1 MAGIA
6 EHSQLIAAMERG
18 VMPAPYRGAERRAVS
33 RPSHPAPADPAVV
46 SGPDWQVPAARVDK
60 DAAGAQSLADLVSCW
75 LPGDAHRR
83 LLELAQDTPR
93 DGIDAGFDDLA
104 ARWLNQERLSRL
116 SELIA
121 DAGFESPVYAWC
133 YALGQAFTAV
143 AVALKH
149 TGPRPNYPGAEL
161 ELWPPDDAADTNPEN
176 APPLPD
182 DVALWL
188 Q

>member
-1 MAGIA
+1 MAVIA
-6 EHSQLIAAMERG
+6 EHSQLLAAIARG
-18 VMPAPYRGAERRAVS
+18 VMPAPYRGAEHRAGS
-33 RPSHPAPADPAVV
+33 RPSHPAPTDPAVV
-46 SGPDWQVPAARVDK
+46 SGSGWQVPAARVGK
-60 DAAGAQSLADLVSCW
+60 DAAGAQYLADLVSCW

-93 DGIDAGFDDLA
+93 DGIDAGF
-104 ARWLNQERLSRL
+104 
-116 SELIA
+116 
-121 DAGFESPVYAWC
+121 ESPVYAWC

-143 AVALKH
+143 AVALRH

-161 ELWPPDDAADTNPEN
+161 ELWPPDDAAVPDPEN
-176 APPLPD
+176 ALPLSD

>member
-1 MAGIA
+1 
-6 EHSQLIAAMERG
+6 
-18 VMPAPYRGAERRAVS
+18 MPALYRGAVGRVRR
-33 RPSHPAPADPAVV
+33 RPSHPAPTDPEGV
-46 SGPDWQVPAARVDK
+46 SGLGWQVPSELMGV

-93 DGIDAGFDDLA
+93 DGVDAGFDELA
-104 ARWLNQERLSRL
+104 ARWLDQEKLSRL
-116 SELIA
+116 SALIA

-133 YALGQAFTAV
+133 YALGQAFSAV

-149 TGPRPNYPGAEL
+149 TGPGPNYPDAEL
-161 ELWPPDDAADTNPEN
+161 ELGPLGDAVNADPES
-176 APPLPD
+176 APPLSG